1 MSSKRRELQKQIEKY
16 EEAIEGYQ
24 NIIKHLENEQSN
36 PTITLSQRNV
46 NEFRIA
52 QWKQYVKVY
61 QSKINRLRHEM
72 AYPPKEPVQVYD
84 HVWEQV
90 LSGEPVKAGRL
101 V

>member
-1 MSSKRRELQKQIEKY
+1 MCNQRELQKQIEKY

-24 NIIKHLENEQSN
+24 NTIKHLENEQNN
-36 PTITLSQRNV
+36 PTITLAQRNV

-52 QWKQYVKVY
+52 QWRQYVKVY
-61 QSKINRLRHEM
+61 QSKINSLRHEM
-72 AYPPKEPVQVYD
+72 AYPPKGLLQVYD

-90 LSGEPVKAGRL
+90 LSGEPVKAGPL